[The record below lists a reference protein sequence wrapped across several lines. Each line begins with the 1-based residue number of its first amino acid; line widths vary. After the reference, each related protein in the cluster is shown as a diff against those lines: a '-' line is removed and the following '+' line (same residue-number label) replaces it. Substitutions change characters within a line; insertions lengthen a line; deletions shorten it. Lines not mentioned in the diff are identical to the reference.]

1 MKKII
6 FCFIFLFTIFNSQ
19 NLLATTLKDSVNL
32 SERSEKNVLR
42 DKFRNPLET
51 LKFFEIEPS
60 MTIIELSP
68 GNGWYTEIL
77 STYLYNQGKLIAA
90 EYDPNLSYFA
100 KRSR

>member
-19 NLLATTLKDSVNL
+19 NLSATTLKDSVNH

-60 MTIIELSP
+60 QGKVAPERWRSFCQ
-68 GNGWYTEIL
+68 TEIQL
-77 STYLYNQGKLIAA
+77 HLVSATPSVIILTC
-90 EYDPNLSYFA
+90 S
-100 KRSR
+100 S